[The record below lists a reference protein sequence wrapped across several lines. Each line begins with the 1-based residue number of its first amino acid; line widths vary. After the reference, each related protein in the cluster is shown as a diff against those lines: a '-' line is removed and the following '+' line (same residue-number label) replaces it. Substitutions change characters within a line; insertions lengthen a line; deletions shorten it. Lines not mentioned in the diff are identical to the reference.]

1 MPAKKKL
8 AKVVDRKAVALPL
21 LSELQNLIRQG
32 REQVAHAVNSALV
45 LRYWEVGHR
54 IRTEVLKNTRA
65 DYGQV
70 ILPTLSAKLALEF
83 GPGFYEKNLRR
94 MVQLAEI

>member
-45 LRYWEVGHR
+45 LLYWEVGHR
-54 IRTEVLKNTRA
+54 IRT
-65 DYGQV
+65 
-70 ILPTLSAKLALEF
+70 
-83 GPGFYEKNLRR
+83 
-94 MVQLAEI
+94 